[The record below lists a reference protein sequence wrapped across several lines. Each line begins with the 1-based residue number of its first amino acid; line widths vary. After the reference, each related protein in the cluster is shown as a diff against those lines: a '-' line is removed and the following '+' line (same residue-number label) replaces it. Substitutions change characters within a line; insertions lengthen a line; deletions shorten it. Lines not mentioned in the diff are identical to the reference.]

1 MWCIG
6 TKKSDEV
13 EIVREH
19 VQHLIKLQTMK
30 PSINTNPPKQVIH
43 LRKKPKKLS
52 THSSLK
58 NTLIQLENQILL
70 KKMYDIDSRP
80 LKKAKSPQTSSFKS
94 LNRNSRINNLTK
106 ISEEN
111 QGLLTRLQRTKSS
124 YSTKAWDKEHEFK
137 SYLKNK
143 LSQNSRRI
151 PRIASFTMTG
161 GFGLSNSSFSK
172 PGTAIER
179 PSTSQKLKL

>member
-6 TKKSDEV
+6 TQKSNEV
-13 EIVREH
+13 EIIREH

-30 PSINTNPPKQVIH
+30 SSINTNPPKQQPN
-43 LRKKPKKLS
+43 KKKLKKA
-52 THSSLK
+52 TTYSSLK
-58 NTLIQLENQILL
+58 NNSIQLENQILL
-70 KKMYDIDSRP
+70 KKMYEIDSRP
-80 LKKAKSPQTSSFKS
+80 QFFAKTPQASSFKS
-94 LNRNSRINNLTK
+94 LNRNTRIKNLTK

-124 YSTKAWDKEHEFK
+124 YSTKAWSKEHEFK

-151 PRIASFTMTG
+151 PRMASFNVSG
-161 GFGLSNSSFSK
+161 GFGLTNMSFSK
-172 PGTAIER
+172 NTNVGER
-179 PSTSQKLKL
+179 PNTSQKLKL

>member
-13 EIVREH
+13 DIVREH

-30 PSINTNPPKQVIH
+30 SFINTNPPKQVLH
-43 LRKKPKKLS
+43 LRKKPKKS
-52 THSSLK
+52 ATHSGSLV
-58 NTLIQLENQILL
+58 QLENQILL
-70 KKMYDIDSRP
+70 KKMYEIDSRP
-80 LKKAKSPQTSSFKS
+80 INMARLPQSSSFKS
-94 LNRNSRINNLTK
+94 LNRNSRIKNLTK

-161 GFGLSNSSFSK
+161 GFGLSNTSFSK
-172 PGTAIER
+172 SGAGFER
-179 PSTSQKLKL
+179 PNTSQKLKL